1 MCDATDLYAFVR
13 RAALRTLAVVV
24 NPKKRAGCPD
34 GAARVAAVLASDD
47 YAERQGGE
55 IVAAAA
61 LNPKPPSSLAAF
73 WDAAAADGD
82 TQSMLLAL
90 ETLAY
95 ACAFA
100 ENGQGILE
108 DALRRLKGAKA
119 SFGAVVEGL
128 RSGAM
133 DHHGARE
140 AFKLKL
146 DGVVDD
152 YVAGLGD
159 AAPCKRVP
167 AREIVVAGAG
177 NTRGAA
183 LFWRRGI
190 SFEFAFPDAPEEA
203 QRIDVAYAT
212 CLRSVSDTEATDTGT
227 HGFATRS
234 GSVVAL
240 GVRERPRGFGRS
252 DAVDVED
259 DAFVAFAFDASRFA
273 QAKASL
279 SRAAAEYP
287 GAFGAAGH
295 ARFLEARRAAS
306 PLKTSRG
313 VACVVAGPPKPL
325 APIRTA
331 RAPNGG
337 GGGSQRTCQTD
348 LTSPRTAETFLGA
361 NPPAESPEPPFLT
374 ANMNASP
381 SPARRV
387 DAGNPESRDTR
398 EPSPSPSPSPKTSRG
413 VARDASAGAR
423 SPSPR
428 SPSPT
433 PSPPPPPPSAAR
445 TGRRGAKAPEPEP
458 EPEPAAAPEPRR
470 STRLTRSVAAATELA
485 PAAGRSRKT
494 AATPAVPAPA
504 KRMKRKAPKAANEAP
519 DPAPEA
525 RPPLAEMDEPNPRP
539 GKTRRVASRFFK
551 PAAPSAAAARAAA
564 EPPASA
570 QPPASAPANPPAAR
584 QAPPRAKTARLK
596 RSAPKPTKAPAVEDT
611 AMDTFEAFR
620 LGKGNEKAENDAF
633 GDGAVS
639 PRVADAARA
648 AEAGFWFSP
657 RADAQAGRRA
667 VFARDGAAPKQA
679 ARRGRS
685 KSPLLEG
692 DPAGRAAAPAVPNS
706 PRASVSPPAASAR
719 VPEPARDRPGAVPV
733 AAATAISPPAPPAPA
748 AGDAPPRASPPTPR
762 TARKKSMLRGRG
774 FETQSRRASPGE
786 APPADV
792 AAPDAGGDE
801 KVSAAEPR
809 VLQSETPKGRTT
821 RDAIAKK
828 PKTLPENASKR
839 APRAKAAKRKRAPK
853 KKPPVVEP
861 APARTRV
868 AADASASEA
877 HASLSAED
885 VLEAPPAGFES
896 RASPCVSDDF
906 EDEGADFE
914 KAFDATAEFVV
925 REFEPAEKRA
935 EKRTS
940 PSSPRG
946 DFVARISPP
955 AIAPIAPAHE
965 RADEVEQRARRAAA
979 SEADAWTAAEVPTL
993 FKLGEKASS
1002 REERRKWEIILDVVL
1017 ARKTG
1022 ASPDFAPAPTP
1033 TASPEPICA
1042 AVSPG
1047 AKRRASPAPDSPKGL
1062 SGDEKN
1068 QPRPA
1073 KRRLVDA
1080 RAERAARA
1088 SESSGEDD
1096 PFPEKAPD
1104 EFGDEDSDDEMAALE
1119 RRLRSM
1125 RTTRK
1130 ERAEMDIAALLKQV
1144 REEMQAQVDAF
1155 EADAARARDAA
1166 AALAA
1171 GADEKAKARVS
1182 RIVDAL
1188 AAAHQA
1194 FKDAA
1199 REAHEALKDAEAA
1212 SAREREE
1219 AAAVV
1224 AAEMAALG
1232 KRAEKIAARAAA
1244 RAEETSRTVAKKR
1257 KDAATGNSLKS
1268 LLLRLA
1274 ERM

>member
-1 MCDATDLYAFVR
+1 
-13 RAALRTLAVVV
+13 
-24 NPKKRAGCPD
+24 
-34 GAARVAAVLASDD
+34 
-47 YAERQGGE
+47 
-55 IVAAAA
+55 
-61 LNPKPPSSLAAF
+61 
-73 WDAAAADGD
+73 
-82 TQSMLLAL
+82 
-90 ETLAY
+90 
-95 ACAFA
+95 
-100 ENGQGILE
+100 
-108 DALRRLKGAKA
+108 
-119 SFGAVVEGL
+119 
-128 RSGAM
+128 
-133 DHHGARE
+133 
-140 AFKLKL
+140 
-146 DGVVDD
+146 
-152 YVAGLGD
+152 
-159 AAPCKRVP
+159 
-167 AREIVVAGAG
+167 
-177 NTRGAA
+177 
-183 LFWRRGI
+183 
-190 SFEFAFPDAPEEA
+190 
-203 QRIDVAYAT
+203 
-212 CLRSVSDTEATDTGT
+212 
-227 HGFATRS
+227 
-234 GSVVAL
+234 
-240 GVRERPRGFGRS
+240 
-252 DAVDVED
+252 
-259 DAFVAFAFDASRFA
+259 
-273 QAKASL
+273 
-279 SRAAAEYP
+279 
-287 GAFGAAGH
+287 
-295 ARFLEARRAAS
+295 
-306 PLKTSRG
+306 
-313 VACVVAGPPKPL
+313 
-325 APIRTA
+325 
-331 RAPNGG
+331 
-337 GGGSQRTCQTD
+337 
-348 LTSPRTAETFLGA
+348 
-361 NPPAESPEPPFLT
+361 
-374 ANMNASP
+374 
-381 SPARRV
+381 
-387 DAGNPESRDTR
+387 
-398 EPSPSPSPSPKTSRG
+398 
-413 VARDASAGAR
+413 
-423 SPSPR
+423 
-428 SPSPT
+428 
-433 PSPPPPPPSAAR
+433 
-445 TGRRGAKAPEPEP
+445 
-458 EPEPAAAPEPRR
+458 
-470 STRLTRSVAAATELA
+470 
-485 PAAGRSRKT
+485 
-494 AATPAVPAPA
+494 
-504 KRMKRKAPKAANEAP
+504 
-519 DPAPEA
+519 
-525 RPPLAEMDEPNPRP
+525 
-539 GKTRRVASRFFK
+539 
-551 PAAPSAAAARAAA
+551 
-564 EPPASA
+564 
-570 QPPASAPANPPAAR
+570 
-584 QAPPRAKTARLK
+584 
-596 RSAPKPTKAPAVEDT
+596 
-611 AMDTFEAFR
+611 MDTFEAFR

-733 AAATAISPPAPPAPA
+733 AAATAISPAAPPAPA
-748 AGDAPPRASPPTPR
+748 AGDAPPQASPPTPR

-774 FETQSRRASPGE
+774 FETQSRRAPPGE
-786 APPADV
+786 APPSDV
-792 AAPDAGGDE
+792 AAPDAGGDDGGGDE
-801 KVSAAEPR
+801 KVPAAEPR

-821 RDAIAKK
+821 RDAIAMK
-828 PKTLPENASKR
+828 PKTLPGASKR

-853 KKPPVVEP
+853 PPVVEP
-861 APARTRV
+861 APSRTRV
-868 AADASASEA
+868 AADASEA

-885 VLEAPPAGFES
+885 VLEAPRGFES
-896 RASPCVSDDF
+896 ATCVSDDF
-906 EDEGADFE
+906 EDAFE

-935 EKRTS
+935 AATS
-940 PSSPRG
+940 PSSPP

-955 AIAPIAPAHE
+955 AIAPEPAHE

-1166 AALAA
+1166 AAFAA

-1182 RIVDAL
+1182 CIVDAL

>member
-1 MCDATDLYAFVR
+1 
-13 RAALRTLAVVV
+13 
-24 NPKKRAGCPD
+24 
-34 GAARVAAVLASDD
+34 
-47 YAERQGGE
+47 
-55 IVAAAA
+55 
-61 LNPKPPSSLAAF
+61 
-73 WDAAAADGD
+73 
-82 TQSMLLAL
+82 
-90 ETLAY
+90 
-95 ACAFA
+95 
-100 ENGQGILE
+100 
-108 DALRRLKGAKA
+108 
-119 SFGAVVEGL
+119 
-128 RSGAM
+128 
-133 DHHGARE
+133 
-140 AFKLKL
+140 
-146 DGVVDD
+146 
-152 YVAGLGD
+152 
-159 AAPCKRVP
+159 
-167 AREIVVAGAG
+167 
-177 NTRGAA
+177 
-183 LFWRRGI
+183 
-190 SFEFAFPDAPEEA
+190 
-203 QRIDVAYAT
+203 
-212 CLRSVSDTEATDTGT
+212 
-227 HGFATRS
+227 
-234 GSVVAL
+234 
-240 GVRERPRGFGRS
+240 
-252 DAVDVED
+252 
-259 DAFVAFAFDASRFA
+259 
-273 QAKASL
+273 
-279 SRAAAEYP
+279 
-287 GAFGAAGH
+287 
-295 ARFLEARRAAS
+295 
-306 PLKTSRG
+306 
-313 VACVVAGPPKPL
+313 
-325 APIRTA
+325 
-331 RAPNGG
+331 
-337 GGGSQRTCQTD
+337 
-348 LTSPRTAETFLGA
+348 
-361 NPPAESPEPPFLT
+361 
-374 ANMNASP
+374 
-381 SPARRV
+381 
-387 DAGNPESRDTR
+387 
-398 EPSPSPSPSPKTSRG
+398 
-413 VARDASAGAR
+413 
-423 SPSPR
+423 
-428 SPSPT
+428 
-433 PSPPPPPPSAAR
+433 
-445 TGRRGAKAPEPEP
+445 
-458 EPEPAAAPEPRR
+458 
-470 STRLTRSVAAATELA
+470 
-485 PAAGRSRKT
+485 
-494 AATPAVPAPA
+494 
-504 KRMKRKAPKAANEAP
+504 
-519 DPAPEA
+519 
-525 RPPLAEMDEPNPRP
+525 
-539 GKTRRVASRFFK
+539 
-551 PAAPSAAAARAAA
+551 
-564 EPPASA
+564 
-570 QPPASAPANPPAAR
+570 
-584 QAPPRAKTARLK
+584 
-596 RSAPKPTKAPAVEDT
+596 
-611 AMDTFEAFR
+611 MDTFEAFR

-733 AAATAISPPAPPAPA
+733 AAATAISPAAPPAPA

-774 FETQSRRASPGE
+774 FETQSRRAPPGE
-786 APPADV
+786 APPSDV
-792 AAPDAGGDE
+792 AAPDAGGDDGGGDE
-801 KVSAAEPR
+801 KVPAAEPR

-821 RDAIAKK
+821 RDAIAMK
-828 PKTLPENASKR
+828 PKTLPGASKR

-853 KKPPVVEP
+853 PPVVEP
-861 APARTRV
+861 EPARTRV
-868 AADASASEA
+868 AADASEA

-885 VLEAPPAGFES
+885 VLEAPRGFES
-896 RASPCVSDDF
+896 ATCVSDDF
-906 EDEGADFE
+906 DDAFE

-935 EKRTS
+935 AATS
-940 PSSPRG
+940 PSSPP

-955 AIAPIAPAHE
+955 AIAPEPAHE

-1166 AALAA
+1166 AAFAA

-1182 RIVDAL
+1182 CIVDAL

>member
-1 MCDATDLYAFVR
+1 
-13 RAALRTLAVVV
+13 
-24 NPKKRAGCPD
+24 
-34 GAARVAAVLASDD
+34 
-47 YAERQGGE
+47 
-55 IVAAAA
+55 
-61 LNPKPPSSLAAF
+61 
-73 WDAAAADGD
+73 
-82 TQSMLLAL
+82 
-90 ETLAY
+90 
-95 ACAFA
+95 
-100 ENGQGILE
+100 
-108 DALRRLKGAKA
+108 
-119 SFGAVVEGL
+119 
-128 RSGAM
+128 
-133 DHHGARE
+133 
-140 AFKLKL
+140 
-146 DGVVDD
+146 
-152 YVAGLGD
+152 
-159 AAPCKRVP
+159 
-167 AREIVVAGAG
+167 
-177 NTRGAA
+177 
-183 LFWRRGI
+183 
-190 SFEFAFPDAPEEA
+190 
-203 QRIDVAYAT
+203 
-212 CLRSVSDTEATDTGT
+212 
-227 HGFATRS
+227 
-234 GSVVAL
+234 
-240 GVRERPRGFGRS
+240 
-252 DAVDVED
+252 
-259 DAFVAFAFDASRFA
+259 
-273 QAKASL
+273 
-279 SRAAAEYP
+279 
-287 GAFGAAGH
+287 
-295 ARFLEARRAAS
+295 
-306 PLKTSRG
+306 
-313 VACVVAGPPKPL
+313 
-325 APIRTA
+325 
-331 RAPNGG
+331 
-337 GGGSQRTCQTD
+337 
-348 LTSPRTAETFLGA
+348 
-361 NPPAESPEPPFLT
+361 
-374 ANMNASP
+374 
-381 SPARRV
+381 
-387 DAGNPESRDTR
+387 
-398 EPSPSPSPSPKTSRG
+398 
-413 VARDASAGAR
+413 
-423 SPSPR
+423 
-428 SPSPT
+428 
-433 PSPPPPPPSAAR
+433 
-445 TGRRGAKAPEPEP
+445 
-458 EPEPAAAPEPRR
+458 
-470 STRLTRSVAAATELA
+470 
-485 PAAGRSRKT
+485 
-494 AATPAVPAPA
+494 
-504 KRMKRKAPKAANEAP
+504 
-519 DPAPEA
+519 
-525 RPPLAEMDEPNPRP
+525 
-539 GKTRRVASRFFK
+539 
-551 PAAPSAAAARAAA
+551 
-564 EPPASA
+564 
-570 QPPASAPANPPAAR
+570 
-584 QAPPRAKTARLK
+584 
-596 RSAPKPTKAPAVEDT
+596 
-611 AMDTFEAFR
+611 MDTFEAFR

-733 AAATAISPPAPPAPA
+733 AAATAISPPAPRAPA

-792 AAPDAGGDE
+792 AAPDAAGDDGAGDDE
-801 KVSAAEPR
+801 KVPAAEPR

-885 VLEAPPAGFES
+885 VLEAPRGFES
-896 RASPCVSDDF
+896 ATCVDAPVDDF
-906 EDEGADFE
+906 EDAFE

-935 EKRTS
+935 EKRATS
-940 PSSPRG
+940 PSSPP

-955 AIAPIAPAHE
+955 AIAPEPAPAHE